1 MVKEILSVADVII
14 TTSPENPRALVSR
27 QLAEVIIKAADKIL
41 CFDDLKNQDNNNYFI
56 GKVEFYDKKK
66 DIYSVQDL
74 RKAIDI
80 AFHLSSSDDVI
91 IFTGSLYLIGL
102 VRTAIK

>member
-1 MVKEILSVADVII
+1 MQRVGPDKSSLCYE
-14 TTSPENPRALVSR
+14 SPYQVR
-27 QLAEVIIKAADKIL
+27 K
-41 CFDDLKNQDNNNYFI
+41 
-56 GKVEFYDKKK
+56 EFYDKKK